1 MIPALLVDSGVDST
15 DTSLGGDSAAEIAA
29 DRSPL
34 SIHVATDRA
43 CTLSVERYNA
53 SADVWYE
60 VQSETVTSPGSSY
73 IYNGSYGRVRVTLTV
88 GSSSAWNAQ
97 VWGAAG

>member
-1 MIPALLVDSGVDST
+1 MIPALLVDSGVNST
-15 DTSLGGDSAAEIAA
+15 ALSIGGNAAAEIAA

-34 SIHVATDRA
+34 SIHVASDRA

-53 SADVWYE
+53 TQAAWYA
-60 VQSETVTSPGSSY
+60 VQSETVATPGDSF
-73 IYNGSYGRVRVTLTV
+73 IYSGAYGRVRVTLTV
-88 GSSSAWNAQ
+88 GTSSAWNAQ